1 MLLNNRGVMRTFEAI
16 IAAVIMILGISFI
29 LNSPGA
35 TYSVNPSWEVLNA
48 KNTSEDILV
57 VLEKSGINNESL
69 INQFINNPNSENI
82 KIKLDSLIPP
92 GYTYKFDIYSLENM
106 IFIETFGESV
116 KDGVNLSN
124 GYVVGNSLQNNSMVW
139 KYHQSENGW
148 PGEYNLYFPNGN
160 PIKIYAVLIVDQID
174 EVLGY
179 DTVYLNLE
187 DVDFTSSST
196 KLSSS
201 TPFKVGDILEFES
214 QRDGV
219 SYNYTYQISNIAKDG
234 NSISFA
240 LIDETIYIDFPGINT
255 KTVSIFNQDFRFILN
270 EAGSVDNLTI
280 ERKISEP
287 SIYATYLDE
296 IKENNWVYFLQDH
309 NGLGYR
315 GKINLISYKGTSG
328 YIAIN
333 LVPFRD
339 NIAHIERP
347 GEYDTAISS
356 KRIVSLSDPTGTRA
370 YYVSL
375 IMGREKLWII
385 KHNFLSSQLC

>member
-57 VLEKSGINNESL
+57 VLEKGEINNESL

-92 GYTYKFDIYSLENM
+92 GYTYKFDIYSLENI
-106 IFIETFGESV
+106 IFIETYGESV

-124 GYVVGNSLQNNSMVW
+124 GYVVGDSIQNNSMVW

-174 EVLGY
+174 EVSGY

-187 DVDFTSSST
+187 DLDFTSSST

-201 TPFKVGDILEFES
+201 TPFKVGDMLEFES
-214 QRDGV
+214 QIDGV

-255 KTVSIFNQDFRFILN
+255 KTISIFNQDFRFILN
-270 EAGSVDNLTI
+270 
-280 ERKISEP
+280 
-287 SIYATYLDE
+287 
-296 IKENNWVYFLQDH
+296 
-309 NGLGYR
+309 
-315 GKINLISYKGTSG
+315 
-328 YIAIN
+328 
-333 LVPFRD
+333 
-339 NIAHIERP
+339 
-347 GEYDTAISS
+347 
-356 KRIVSLSDPTGTRA
+356 
-370 YYVSL
+370 
-375 IMGREKLWII
+375 
-385 KHNFLSSQLC
+385 